1 MSYERDVEAP
11 RRRIEELEAR
21 LVKAEADVTVTKDEL
36 RQANLELYTLK
47 QERAWGARGWLDSTY
62 QLQREVYDF
71 TLPLPINSDEL
82 ADYVVMNHSALVAEA
97 TELLSEFGWK
107 SWAKPRGWVNRGN
120 ALKEAVDVAHFLAN
134 ILCAIGV
141 TDDEWQLA
149 YRTKQDVNRKRQA
162 DGYDGV
168 AGKCPGCKRSYDD
181 GIDCRA
187 SVADGDITTPAW
199 CVVHLQL
206 YPPQQPKE

>member
-1 MSYERDVEAP
+1 MSYESDVEAP
-11 RRRIEELEAR
+11 RRRIEELEDELSSLQSEYTALEREHAR
-21 LVKAEADVTVTKDEL
+21 LRE
-36 RQANLELYTLK
+36 
-47 QERAWGARGWLDSTY
+47 ERAWGWLESTY
-62 QLQREVYDF
+62 QLQREVYGF
-71 TLPLPINSDEL
+71 KLPLPLNSDEL

-107 SWAKPRGWVNRGN
+107 SWASPRGWANRGN

-134 ILCAIGV
+134 ILCAIGI
-141 TDDEWQLA
+141 TDDEWRIA
-149 YRTKQDVNRKRQA
+149 YRTKQDVNRKRQL

-168 AGKCPGCKRSYDD
+168 SGKCPGCKRSYDD

-187 SVADGDITTPAW
+187 SATVNDITAPAW
-199 CVVHLQL
+199 CAARLQL

>member
-1 MSYERDVEAP
+1 VSYERDVEAP
-11 RRRIEELEAR
+11 RRRIDELESELASLR
-21 LVKAEADVTVTKDEL
+21 LEREVMQRELTEL
-36 RQANLELYTLK
+36 RQK
-47 QERAWGARGWLDSTY
+47 CAWGAWGWLKSTY
-62 QLQREVYDF
+62 RLQREVYDF
-71 TLPLPINSDEL
+71 QLPLPAGTDEL

-107 SWAKPRGWVNRGN
+107 SWAKPRGWVNREN

-134 ILCAIGV
+134 IVCAIGI
-141 TDDEWQLA
+141 TDDEWRIA
-149 YRTKQDVNRKRQA
+149 YQAKQDVNRKRQV

-168 AGKCPGCKRSYDD
+168 TGKCPGCKRSYDD

-187 SVADGDITTPAW
+187 SATVNDITAPAW
-199 CVVHLQL
+199 CAARLQL